1 MSGANKLYLSPRILF
16 SHYTIF
22 IVYPLQGESNIDTFS
37 CRKSNRVVRYNFW
50 NRVASKKCFLSPFL
64 WVCEVWM
71 SCRQVWEPSPARA
84 FVPNWEAYE
93 DVPLKELFQKGG
105 GSLKINFLSPSSSS
119 SAVFMG
125 LWEPQREGSL
135 VVAWPD
141 AGPLTRIYKE
151 WHVCSKTPSTVRK
164 RDENN
169 LF

>member
-84 FVPNWEAYE
+84 FVPNWEAQE
-93 DVPLKELFQKGG
+93 DVQIKALFQTGG

-119 SAVFMG
+119 SAVFMV
-125 LWEPQREGSL
+125 LWEPSEKDLWLLHELMRGLWLEYIRSGMFVQRHHQLSG
-135 VVAWPD
+135 
-141 AGPLTRIYKE
+141 
-151 WHVCSKTPSTVRK
+151 K

>member
-84 FVPNWEAYE
+84 FVPNWEAQE
-93 DVPLKELFQKGG
+93 DIRIKALFQTGG
-105 GSLKINFLSPSSSS
+105 GSLKINFLSPSFSS

-125 LWEPQREGSL
+125 LWEPPREGSL
-135 VVAWPD
+135 VVAWSD
-141 AGPLTRIYKE
+141 ARPLTRIYKE
-151 WHVCSKTPSTVRK
+151 AHVCSIAIFVCFCDCVFT
-164 RDENN
+164 
-169 LF
+169 